1 MQRNLSN
8 VFDGRWHYQGC
19 KRIGEVSFESPVQAI
34 NDFLNLMDIGWL
46 GHIPESQGIF
56 EYEAMQDGDT
66 EALPVGALFGGDDR
80 HSIDGFLSAQRYQ
93 LAKEQRMP
101 GPLPYAYAAA
111 YRIQTDDLKG
121 VLAALGEVVATGTR
135 TDAGDPAR
143 RAIWVLEP
151 LGPERTA

>member
-1 MQRNLSN
+1 MTKSRYLLLALTNHA
-8 VFDGRWHYQGC
+8 DGREADYNTWFDEH
-19 KRIGEVSFESPVQAI
+19 
-34 NDFLNLMDIGWL
+34 
-46 GHIPESQGIF
+46 HIPEV
-56 EYEAMQDGDT
+56 
-66 EALPVGALFGGDDR
+66 L
-80 HSIDGFLSAQRYQ
+80 SIDGFISAQRYQ
-93 LAKEQRMP
+93 LAGEQRMP
-101 GPLPYAYAAA
+101 GPLPYTYAAA